1 MKTEVKIFPLSAF
14 ESLADGQP
22 VAAIKGTITKLYDP
36 KGGTNSVGEWQIQN
50 AEIESDGI
58 ILPVMLKDREVI
70 DKSWKGKTI
79 LLTAKV
85 EKSMTGL
92 YVFDDTKNGVTIR
105 KLKVTATATI
115 DIVQDDA
122 RPASSTPAPQQQQQ
136 QEPTQRLTN
145 PPETS
150 TPPQSRPSPESTAAK
165 PVRSKEDEEFHAAQK
180 TIVQIANLHLTCM
193 LAVERYEA
201 PAFKSLT
208 GQDMSES
215 QRQAA
220 CASIFIKADREGL
233 VRYMPVVNA
242 AKDPRF
248 QA

>member
-14 ESLADGQP
+14 DSLADGQP
-22 VAAIKGTITKLYDP
+22 VAAIKGTITKLYDA
-36 KGGTNSVGEWQIQN
+36 KGGTNSVGKWQIQN
-50 AEIESDGI
+50 AEIEADGI
-58 ILPVMLKDREVI
+58 TLPVMFKDRDAI

-85 EKSMTGL
+85 DKSMTGL
-92 YVFDDTKNGVTIR
+92 YVFDDTKNDVTIR
-105 KLKVTATATI
+105 KLKVTTTATI
-115 DIVQDDA
+115 EIVYDDA
-122 RPASSTPAPQQQQQ
+122 KTQSAAAPNLQQHQQQ
-136 QEPTQRLTN
+136 PTERLTN
-145 PPETS
+145 PADPA
-150 TPPQSRPSPESTAAK
+150 PANKPADPAPQTGGK
-165 PVRSKEDEEFHAAQK
+165 PQRTKEEQEFHDAQK
-180 TIVQIANLHLTCM
+180 TVVQIANLHLTCM

-201 PAFKSLT
+201 PAFKKLT

-242 AKDPRF
+242 ANDPRF